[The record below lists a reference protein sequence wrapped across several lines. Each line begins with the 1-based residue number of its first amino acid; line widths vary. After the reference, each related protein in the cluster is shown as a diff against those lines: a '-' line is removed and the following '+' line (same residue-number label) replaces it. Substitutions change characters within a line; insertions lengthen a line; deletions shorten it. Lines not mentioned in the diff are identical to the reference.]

1 MILKIKGVVNK
12 MPIGKKDTELS
23 PEERRIMNQLN
34 TSSMQQLDPYAISIT
49 TNLYRI
55 AQGLKLKMERKVLS
69 QYHLSWTAFSLL
81 YDLWVLGAMET
92 KNLAK
97 SSGITKAT
105 VSNVTNTL
113 EKKEFCFRKVDK
125 RDRRT
130 VYVMITEKGKKA
142 MEEMYPKFHKG
153 EVEIVSSL
161 NLEEQKNISELLRRI
176 IRTNNF

>member
-1 MILKIKGVVNK
+1 MPSFNK
-12 MPIGKKDTELS
+12 DRELL
-23 PEERRIMNQLN
+23 PEELETINQLN
-34 TSSMQQLDPYAISIT
+34 KAPLKSLDPYAISIT

-55 AQGLKLKMERKVLS
+55 AQGLKLKMEREVLS
-69 QYHLSWTAFSLL
+69 QYNLSWTAFSIL

-113 EKKEFCFRKVDK
+113 EKKKFCFRKVDN

-130 VYVMITEKGKKA
+130 VYVYDYRKRKKKA
-142 MEEMYPKFHKG
+142 MEEMYPKFHSG

-161 NLEEQKNISELLRRI
+161 DLAEQKNISELLRRI
-176 IRTNNF
+176 IRNNNF

>member
-1 MILKIKGVVNK
+1 MPSFNK
-12 MPIGKKDTELS
+12 DRELL
-23 PEERRIMNQLN
+23 PEELETINQLN
-34 TSSMQQLDPYAISIT
+34 KAPLKSLDPYAISIT

-55 AQGLKLKMERKVLS
+55 AQGLKLKMEREVLS
-69 QYHLSWTAFSLL
+69 QYNLSWTAFSIL

-113 EKKEFCFRKVDK
+113 EKKEFCFRKVDN

-142 MEEMYPKFHKG
+142 MEEMYPKFHSG

-161 NLEEQKNISELLRRI
+161 DLEEQKNISELLRRI
-176 IRTNNF
+176 IRNNNF